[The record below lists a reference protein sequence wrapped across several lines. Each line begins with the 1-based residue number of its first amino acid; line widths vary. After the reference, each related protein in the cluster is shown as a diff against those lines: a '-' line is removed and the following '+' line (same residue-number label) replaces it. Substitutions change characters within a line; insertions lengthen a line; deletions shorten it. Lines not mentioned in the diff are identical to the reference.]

1 MVVVV
6 SMLVELRVMKVKVV
20 ERKWVVDVK
29 DRMT

>member
-20 ERKWVVDVK
+20 ERKWVADVK